1 MKWNEMKVQWFQS
14 AFENRLRA
22 GLDLVLRLSQVLSSE
37 WKTEQVRGDSSGNSE
52 DGEEDDDELPC
63 VIRESEATG
72 VHSGIHWRN
81 ILTTREAAW

>member
-1 MKWNEMKVQWFQS
+1 MLK
-14 AFENRLRA
+14 
-22 GLDLVLRLSQVLSSE
+22 SQVLSS
-37 WKTEQVRGDSSGNSE
+37 DASGESE
-52 DGEEDDDELPC
+52 DGEDGELPC